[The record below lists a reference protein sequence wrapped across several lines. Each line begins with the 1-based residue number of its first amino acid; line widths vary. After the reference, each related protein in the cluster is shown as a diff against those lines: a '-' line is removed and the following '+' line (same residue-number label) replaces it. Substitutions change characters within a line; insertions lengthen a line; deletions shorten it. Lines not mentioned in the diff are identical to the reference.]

1 MHSPQ
6 ALGGNGDI
14 EDHAAARLFR
24 QSPLNSIWEGSG
36 NVVAL
41 DVLRTL
47 AHPHEGPAAIPG
59 LTREMEAARGM
70 DTRLDAHFASLN
82 GHLSW
87 LQGATSDEQQRSARE
102 LVSMLARAVQG
113 SALVRAEGE
122 GSDAVAA
129 AFCATRLGG
138 GDGVPRSQYGCLRSA
153 DTDPATRAAILKRA
167 MPQ

>member
-1 MHSPQ
+1 M
-6 ALGGNGDI
+6 I
-14 EDHAAARLFR
+14 
-24 QSPLNSIWEGSG
+24 
-36 NVVAL
+36 
-41 DVLRTL
+41 
-47 AHPHEGPAAIPG
+47 
-59 LTREMEAARGM
+59 
-70 DTRLDAHFASLN
+70 
-82 GHLSW
+82 
-87 LQGATSDEQQRSARE
+87 
-102 LVSMLARAVQG
+102 ARAVQG